1 MSGRLMFDCCSVRG
15 NFGDGKINAFDPETG
30 AFIDTVRDPEGKP
43 IIIDGLRGL
52 QVGNSTVRGLNNAV
66 YFTAGPNNEE
76 DGLFGS
82 LSPN

>member
-1 MSGRLMFDCCSVRG
+1 LKFDFHGCSVRG

-30 AFIDTVRDPEGKP
+30 AFIDTVRDPRGKA
-43 IIIDGLRGL
+43 DHHRRAG
-52 QVGNSTVRGLNNAV
+52 QVGNGTSGSLNNAV
-66 YFTAGPNNEE
+66 SFTAGPNNEE

>member
-1 MSGRLMFDCCSVRG
+1 MGCSVRG

-52 QVGNSTVRGLNNAV
+52 QVGNGTSGGLNNAV
-66 YFTAGPNNEE
+66 YFTAGPKQR
-76 DGLFGS
+76 GGRFVRQPQPQLTS
-82 LSPN
+82 SR